1 MMDSCIK
8 CAKNVFNIFY
18 SYSQSY
24 QFLGDT
30 AFLKS
35 CFIQLLVSGRGRMN
49 NKRFCVSNVCNMG
62 PQLSVINKFFTSFKT
77 AFNTESYDRPI
88 TNCEVFICLFMR
100 WLVFQ
105 AREIYPFY
113 SRMIL

>member
-49 NKRFCVSNVCNMG
+49 NKRFSVSNVCNMV
-62 PQLSVINKFFTSFKT
+62 PQLNVIHKLFTSLKT
-77 AFNTESYDRPI
+77 TFNTKSYDRSI
-88 TNCEVFICLFMR
+88 ANCEVFICVFML
-100 WLVFQ
+100 WMVFQ

-113 SRMIL
+113 PRMIL